1 MKKLLYAALTFAALA
16 AMLFVPQIG
25 SAAASITPPITPL
38 PIATAPVVPPIVPP
52 IIVLPIQ
59 PGVGPLTVSL
69 SPLAAPGFQSN
80 VLMGGKQPLFG
91 LSVTSLT
98 ATANGVKALAVMDP
112 YGRISIAAPGT
123 VVPAAIA
130 GAHLGVNYCV
140 SLTVRYA
147 LNNVTVS
154 ASASSCHPY

>member
-1 MKKLLYAALTFAALA
+1 MKKNLYTTLTFVVLA

-25 SAAASITPPITPL
+25 SAAASTTPPT
-38 PIATAPVVPPIVPP
+38 VVAP
-52 IIVLPIQ
+52 IIVKPLQ
-59 PGVGPLTVSL
+59 PSVGPLTVSL
-69 SPLAAPGFQSN
+69 SPLTDPGFQAN

-98 ATANGVKALAVMDP
+98 ATVNGVKALAVMDP
-112 YGRISIAAPGT
+112 YGRISIAVPGT
-123 VVPAAIA
+123 VIPAAIA

>member
-1 MKKLLYAALTFAALA
+1 
-16 AMLFVPQIG
+16 
-25 SAAASITPPITPL
+25 
-38 PIATAPVVPPIVPP
+38 
-52 IIVLPIQ
+52 
-59 PGVGPLTVSL
+59 
-69 SPLAAPGFQSN
+69 
-80 VLMGGKQPLFG
+80 MGGKQPLFG

-112 YGRISIAAPGT
+112 YGQISIAAPGT

-140 SLTVRYA
+140 SLTVHYA

-154 ASASSCHPY
+154 ASASTCHPY

>member
-1 MKKLLYAALTFAALA
+1 MKKILYAALTFAALA

-25 SAAASITPPITPL
+25 SAAASITPPIAPL
-38 PIATAPVVPPIVPP
+38 PIATAPVVPP

-80 VLMGGKQPLFG
+80 VLLGGKQPLFG

-112 YGRISIAAPGT
+112 YGRISIAVPGT

-147 LNNVTVS
+147 LNNVMVS
-154 ASASSCHPY
+154 ASASTCHPY